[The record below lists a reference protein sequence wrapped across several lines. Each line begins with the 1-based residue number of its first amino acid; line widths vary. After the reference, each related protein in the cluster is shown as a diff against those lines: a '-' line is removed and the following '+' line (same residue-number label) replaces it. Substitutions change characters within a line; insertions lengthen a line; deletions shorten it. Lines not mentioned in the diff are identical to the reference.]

1 MMSLNTPPKL
11 PPAGS
16 LVDRVCGDLSLLAMQ
31 KPTGNGMLPPEHEL
45 TARFG
50 VSRTVLREA
59 TKRLES
65 LGLLESQHGV
75 GVRVV
80 RKLHR
85 PVTRSLSV
93 LIPDLNQR
101 LLQAMQVRQ
110 LLEVETARKAAEHP
124 SSKMLAELKRLQAKL
139 ERAESVDEAA
149 SLDVAFHQAI
159 ATAAGNA
166 LVGLILDS
174 ISELGAEGRKL
185 TLSRSG
191 ILYAARHHAKILNA
205 IEQHDPEAAGEA
217 MRDHLAHA
225 SEDLDAQL
233 ARQPASSK
241 SNS

>member
-1 MMSLNTPPKL
+1 MTTLIKPPRI

-31 KPTGNGMLPPEHEL
+31 KPPGNGMLPPEHEL
-45 TARFG
+45 TTRFG

-101 LLQAMQVRQ
+101 LLQAMQVRL
-110 LLEVETARKAAEHP
+110 LLEVETARKAAEKL
-124 SSKMLAELKRLQAKL
+124 SAKMLAELKSLQAQM

-149 SLDVAFHQAI
+149 RLDVVFHQAI

-191 ILYAARHHAKILNA
+191 ILYAARHHAQILDA
-205 IEQHDPEAAGEA
+205 IERHDPEAAAEA

-233 ARQPASSK
+233 ARQTAK
-241 SNS
+241 ANS